1 MFVEQ
6 AWSIIK
12 DYFLIIK
19 FRVQRTRRS
28 RGNYTLLACKFCFP
42 ISGHVMVP
50 QRTVFFVCL
59 FVFLFKFRLMHVHPR
74 AYVCIINEKTK
85 GKFPGEHHVA

>member
-1 MFVEQ
+1 
-6 AWSIIK
+6 
-12 DYFLIIK
+12 
-19 FRVQRTRRS
+19 
-28 RGNYTLLACKFCFP
+28 
-42 ISGHVMVP
+42 MVP
-50 QRTVFFVCL
+50 QRTVFFFVCL